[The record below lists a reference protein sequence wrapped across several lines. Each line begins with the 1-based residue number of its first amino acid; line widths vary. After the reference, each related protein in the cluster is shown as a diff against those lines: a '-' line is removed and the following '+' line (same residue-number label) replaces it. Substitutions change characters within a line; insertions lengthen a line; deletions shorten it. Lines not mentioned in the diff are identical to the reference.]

1 VAQAPSFDFIPV
13 TPKEQGGLSA
23 DEVRRLALAHSPG
36 VQQAQAEREHAERR
50 ADRADY
56 LYVPRLDLSAEYMRL
71 SDVTIPPAVRDIFPV
86 ILNQYAF
93 RAALTIP
100 VSDYFLTLRHN
111 YKSAQS
117 LESVSQFQLEGQ
129 RQTEAFEAV
138 RDYYQWAGAIAAE
151 RLLEERV
158 TQLRQFEK
166 EIEVLAKG
174 GELGLVEFAQARART
189 AGAEAEWQRA
199 KADAKIRESALRR
212 RIGKPDGEPLGVATP
227 VLSQPPPD
235 APEGS
240 LANLQ
245 SRALSSR
252 AEAKALRTLVTA
264 RREMRDAAGGG
275 RYPRLDLIGNLEY
288 SNPNQRYLPPSETFH
303 ATWAAGVR
311 LSWSPTHLSVQSQ
324 EVDDAELEV
333 TRVQQDLRTLED
345 RIAVEVAQAYSTVIS
360 SKAALG
366 SSALAVAAAE
376 ENLRTRTAQFRAGA
390 TTPRAVFDAEV
401 ELRLAQMGWV
411 NDSLNVQI
419 AQAALEQAIGA
430 VPGS

>member
-1 VAQAPSFDFIPV
+1 
-13 TPKEQGGLSA
+13 
-23 DEVRRLALAHSPG
+23 
-36 VQQAQAEREHAERR
+36 
-50 ADRADY
+50 
-56 LYVPRLDLSAEYMRL
+56 
-71 SDVTIPPAVRDIFPV
+71 
-86 ILNQYAF
+86 
-93 RAALTIP
+93 
-100 VSDYFLTLRHN
+100 
-111 YKSAQS
+111 
-117 LESVSQFQLEGQ
+117 
-129 RQTEAFEAV
+129 
-138 RDYYQWAGAIAAE
+138 
-151 RLLEERV
+151 
-158 TQLRQFEK
+158 
-166 EIEVLAKG
+166 
-174 GELGLVEFAQARART
+174 
-189 AGAEAEWQRA
+189 
-199 KADAKIRESALRR
+199 
-212 RIGKPDGEPLGVATP
+212 
-227 VLSQPPPD
+227 
-235 APEGS
+235 
-240 LANLQ
+240 
-245 SRALSSR
+245 
-252 AEAKALRTLVTA
+252 
-264 RREMRDAAGGG
+264 MRDAAGGG